1 MKEKSIRVVV
11 VSPLKGVE
19 ERVIKNDLETFYKTI
34 ECDYIEVARRKIGGK
49 YYDIICD
56 EEALLKSNPLVSA
69 FSLDEEPMLVDSLII
84 CNSNG
89 ENFSS
94 LTKQDIERIL
104 KRVVKYQLLT
114 GEKYNAL
121 LGVEY

>member
-1 MKEKSIRVVV
+1 MKEKHIKVVV
-11 VSPLKGVE
+11 VNPLKGAE
-19 ERVIKNDLETFYKTI
+19 ERVIKNDLEAFYETI
-34 ECDYIEVARRKIGGK
+34 ECDYIEVARRQIGNK

-56 EEALLKSNPLVSA
+56 EEALLKSSPLVST
-69 FSLDEEPMLVDSLII
+69 FDRNQEPMLVGSLIV

-89 ENFSS
+89 EDFAS

-104 KRVVKYQLLT
+104 KRAVKYELLT